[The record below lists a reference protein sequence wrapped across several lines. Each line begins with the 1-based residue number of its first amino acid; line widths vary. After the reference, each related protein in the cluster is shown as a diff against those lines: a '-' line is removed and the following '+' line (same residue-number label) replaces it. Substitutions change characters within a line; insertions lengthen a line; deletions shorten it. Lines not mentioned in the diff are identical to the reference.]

1 MKKGFTLIEVA
12 VASALV
18 GILISAQGAAISRY
32 MMSYN
37 RCVAESSEAFY
48 AEEALFYL
56 CYITENAACVDAAN
70 GIIELVR
77 RDGTGSDWIRLDR
90 DGDLVISY
98 GSCLSGTTNNI
109 MKRIE
114 SFEVEQNGLLL
125 FITLRTQKGNEYK
138 KCIILKLKKEEAS
151 CSYIP
156 FS

>member
-12 VASALV
+12 VAAALV
-18 GILISAQGAAISRY
+18 GVLISAQGTVISKY
-32 MMSYN
+32 MKSYKS
-37 RCVAESSEAFY
+37 CVAESSEAFY
-48 AEEALFYL
+48 AEEAFFYL
-56 CYITENAACVDAAN
+56 GYITDHAACVDAAN
-70 GIIELVR
+70 GVIELMR

-114 SFEVEQNGLLL
+114 SFEVEQKGLLL

-138 KCIILKLKKEEAS
+138 KCIILKVKKEKAS
-151 CSYIP
+151 CSYIH